1 MSKQAAGAGGN
12 NHPPKLR
19 WLEVHIRHTNQNP
32 GRTQAFTA
40 SRGSQSGDVMTCTKQ
55 EGDEAATYPLAPTN
69 AGE

>member
-19 WLEVHIRHTNQNP
+19 WLEVHTRHTSQNP
-32 GRTQAFTA
+32 GRMQAFTPL
-40 SRGSQSGDVMTCTKQ
+40 RGSQSGETCMKQ
-55 EGDEAATYPLAPTN
+55 DGDTAVIYPLAPKN